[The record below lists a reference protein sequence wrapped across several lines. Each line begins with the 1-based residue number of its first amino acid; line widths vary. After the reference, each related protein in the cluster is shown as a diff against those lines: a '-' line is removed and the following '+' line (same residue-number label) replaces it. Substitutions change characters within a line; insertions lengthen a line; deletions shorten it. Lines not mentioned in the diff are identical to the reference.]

1 MKKMPQHFPEINRPN
16 RTAMFSETAGNLLKF
31 LLETLFLYTVPFVIL
46 GKVSSTQKEI
56 VPKMLME
63 SCSSKNA
70 LYIAKRI
77 VAGYTNFDKPL
88 TQLYLI
94 WISLLR
100 LISKKLILG
109 Y

>member
-1 MKKMPQHFPEINRPN
+1 MKKMPQHFPEIHRPN

-77 VAGYTNFDKPL
+77 VAVNG
-88 TQLYLI
+88 
-94 WISLLR
+94 
-100 LISKKLILG
+100 
-109 Y
+109 